1 MLQLDGTAM
10 PILGG
15 SDNDGISAGLG
26 GAVGAVI
33 GSAIGGNGLFGN
45 NNHGYNNNGWS
56 DAAKTDIAL
65 NPAFQ
70 SLQNQITN
78 LSTTISTNS
87 LQDSIHDVSD
97 EILSA
102 TGTLQ
107 TNIATGNFT
116 TLNSI
121 NGLGRDVTTQAN
133 QNALQQLNSFNQLT
147 TTVLQGQNNLA
158 MQTQN
163 STNQII
169 SQGTFNAAAN
179 AAGFCGISKELA
191 TCCCEIKQKIT
202 DDGNVTRTLIN
213 DLNVS
218 NLRDK
223 LAAANNK
230 ISNNEQNQYLVSTL
244 QRCCPCSNPC
254 STPVVV

>member
-45 NNHGYNNNGWS
+45 NNHGNNNGGWCDPSRS
-56 DAAKTDIAL
+56 DVSL

-70 SLQNQITN
+70 SLQSQITN
-78 LSTTISTNS
+78 LSNTVNTNTI
-87 LQDSIHDVSD
+87 QESIHNVSD
-97 EILSA
+97 EILTS

-107 TNIATGNFT
+107 THIATGNFT

-121 NGLGRDVTTQAN
+121 NGLGRDVTVQAN

-202 DDGNVTRTLIN
+202 DDGNLTRTLIN

-230 ISNNEQNQYLVSTL
+230 ISNNEQNQYLLNSL
-244 QRCCPCSNPC
+244 LPRICPV
-254 STPVVV
+254 TVV